1 MKLFLFAIGGTGA
14 RVVRSLTMML
24 ASGVDGLDSSVE
36 IVPIIIDYDLSN
48 GDKTRAIKALECY
61 SSIHQNLYPDSA
73 AGKLY
78 DNHFFMT
85 RFTPL
90 SQAGVAGSNADLKN
104 FEFNFGPAG
113 RTVKFADYLNMQAL
127 DTIPNVKLTEDLL
140 FALYDDSDSQSKNAE
155 LQLDMAKGFKGNP
168 NIGSVVFHDLRDKPE
183 FAKFKSVFNPATD
196 KVFIVSSIFGGT
208 GASGFPEIVNA
219 IRTDLGTLNTAVIGS
234 ALVLPY
240 FDLQQFHPERGD
252 TGAIDASSFN
262 AKTRAALSF
271 YAAGGGINEKVNA
284 LYYIGDEIH
293 DSYEYN
299 EGENRQKNA
308 AHVVEFVAASA
319 VIDFLQRPVA
329 NNQYHAYEFSI
340 RDAKT
345 AESIQ
350 LPDFEDSTHRSFLD
364 NLSAFAIAM
373 KYYRDVICG
382 DRNKVDD
389 DTAYYKS
396 DRFNLSSK
404 LHRGV
409 YSLLDDF
416 LNASYS
422 EAQDWGFYPWLREL
436 NTHAHKLYPY
446 VMDKT
451 AEMKNILSYKTIK
464 APGLRANPIKD
475 DTLSSELND
484 KSKGLKDNSDKEFF
498 KILREVAKAK
508 YQQVK

>member
-1 MKLFLFAIGGTGA
+1 
-14 RVVRSLTMML
+14 
-24 ASGVDGLDSSVE
+24 
-36 IVPIIIDYDLSN
+36 
-48 GDKTRAIKALECY
+48 
-61 SSIHQNLYPDSA
+61 
-73 AGKLY
+73 
-78 DNHFFMT
+78 
-85 RFTPL
+85 
-90 SQAGVAGSNADLKN
+90 
-104 FEFNFGPAG
+104 
-113 RTVKFADYLNMQAL
+113 
-127 DTIPNVKLTEDLL
+127 
-140 FALYDDSDSQSKNAE
+140 
-155 LQLDMAKGFKGNP
+155 
-168 NIGSVVFHDLRDKPE
+168 
-183 FAKFKSVFNPATD
+183 
-196 KVFIVSSIFGGT
+196 
-208 GASGFPEIVNA
+208 
-219 IRTDLGTLNTAVIGS
+219 
-234 ALVLPY
+234 
-240 FDLQQFHPERGD
+240 
-252 TGAIDASSFN
+252 
-262 AKTRAALSF
+262 
-271 YAAGGGINEKVNA
+271 
-284 LYYIGDEIH
+284 
-293 DSYEYN
+293 
-299 EGENRQKNA
+299 
-308 AHVVEFVAASA
+308 VVEFVAASA

-382 DRNKVDD
+382 DRNKVDS

-409 YSLLDDF
+409 YSQLDDF

-422 EAQDWGFYPWLREL
+422 EAQDWGFFPWLREL

-451 AEMKNILSYKTIK
+451 KEMKDVLSYKTIK